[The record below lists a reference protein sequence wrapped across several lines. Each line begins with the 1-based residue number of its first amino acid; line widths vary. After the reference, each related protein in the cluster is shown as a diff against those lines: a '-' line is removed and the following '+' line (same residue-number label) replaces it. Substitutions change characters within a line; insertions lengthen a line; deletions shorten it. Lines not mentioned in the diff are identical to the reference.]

1 MARPPRRARGR
12 TVLRMLV
19 AALIVANLLFF
30 AFTRGMLDGV
40 TGLRAIGDREP
51 ERLANQVRPQTI
63 RLLPMSAAAS
73 AGEIASCFETPV
85 FGAADAPAIE
95 AILASSLPPGT
106 WSDIR
111 GERPVG
117 TRSEVTHTYRVVAAD
132 AALVARIEA
141 LRLDPGGRGFSACA
155 RAERPR

>member
-1 MARPPRRARGR
+1 
-12 TVLRMLV
+12 VLRTLV
-19 AALIVANLLFF
+19 AALVVANLLFF
-30 AFTRGMLDGV
+30 AFTLGLLDGV

-73 AGEIASCFETPV
+73 APVELASCFETQA

-111 GERPVG
+111 GERPAG
-117 TRSEVTHTYRVVAAD
+117 TRSEVTHTYRIVATD
-132 AALVARIEA
+132 PALVARTVT
-141 LRLDPGGRGFSACA
+141 LKLDPTGRGFSACA
-155 RAERPR
+155 RPERPR